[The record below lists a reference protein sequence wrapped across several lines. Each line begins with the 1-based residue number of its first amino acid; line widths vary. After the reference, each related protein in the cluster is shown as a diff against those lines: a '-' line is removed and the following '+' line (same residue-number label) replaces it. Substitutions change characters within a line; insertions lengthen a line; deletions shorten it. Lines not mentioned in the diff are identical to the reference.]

1 MAQQNVHASEAEIA
15 VWKRAAEL
23 ADRSFNG
30 WVRLA
35 LTQRAELEFALERER
50 RRREASPGF

>member
-1 MAQQNVHASEAEIA
+1 MAQQNVHASAGEIEL
-15 VWKRAAEL
+15 WRRAAVL